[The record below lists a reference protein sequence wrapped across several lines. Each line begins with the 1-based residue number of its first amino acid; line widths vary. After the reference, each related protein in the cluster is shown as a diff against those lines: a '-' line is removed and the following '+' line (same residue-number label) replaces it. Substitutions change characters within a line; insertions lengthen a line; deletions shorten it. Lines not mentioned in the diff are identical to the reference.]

1 MKKLLLASVA
11 ALALSAVPAAAG
23 TSDIFGKA
31 SAKVLTP
38 EATKNVVGKGYY
50 ADLYGYYGYVY
61 AYYAYVYGYYGY
73 AYKSTGYYSAA
84 YNYAYYSY
92 VYLYYAYVY
101 QTYGY

>member
-11 ALALSAVPAAAG
+11 ALAFSAVPAAAD
-23 TSDIFGKA
+23 TSKIFGNA

-38 EATKNVVGKGYY
+38 DANKQVVGKGYY
-50 ADLYGYYGYVY
+50 ADLYGYYGY
-61 AYYAYVYGYYGY
+61 
-73 AYKSTGYYSAA
+73 AYKSTGYYAAA